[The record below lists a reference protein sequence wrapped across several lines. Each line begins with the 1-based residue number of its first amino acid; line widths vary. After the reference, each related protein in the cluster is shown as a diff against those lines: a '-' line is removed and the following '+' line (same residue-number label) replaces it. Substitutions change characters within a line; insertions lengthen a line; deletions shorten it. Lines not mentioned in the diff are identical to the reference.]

1 MEAGRVKR
9 LKGHL
14 YSTDDERREVSRLLK
29 IDSLQ
34 TYFFSAAGV
43 VKAVDGISFDVN
55 QGETIA
61 IVGESGCGKSVS
73 ALSILRLVADPP
85 GRIIG
90 GSICFRDRDLL
101 TLSDEEIREVRGK
114 DIAMV
119 FQEPM
124 TSLNPVLTIGRQL
137 TETMEQHLDTTRD
150 QAVERAIELLG
161 MVGIS
166 DPERRLRQYPHHF
179 SGGMRQRVMIAMALC
194 CEPKLIIADEPT
206 TALDVTVQAQILELM
221 KDLTQRLG
229 VALIII
235 THNLGIVARYA
246 DRVNVMYAGRII
258 ESGTAHDIY
267 HHPRHPYTLAL
278 LRSVPR
284 LDRPRRA
291 RLDPVQ
297 GQPPDLSRLGAGCSF
312 RPRCSFAVARCA
324 NQSPELEPVDGGDHL
339 AACWEAAN
347 VAGSL
352 TRSS

>member
-1 MEAGRVKR
+1 
-9 LKGHL
+9 
-14 YSTDDERREVSRLLK
+14 VSRLLE
-29 IDSLQ
+29 IADLQ
-34 TYFFSAAGV
+34 THFFTSAGV
-43 VKAVDGISFDVN
+43 VRAVDGISYDVAP
-55 QGETIA
+55 GETVA

-85 GRIIG
+85 GRIVG
-90 GSICFRDRDLL
+90 GSIRFEGRDLL
-101 TLSDEEIREVRGK
+101 GLGDEEIRRVRGK

-137 TETMEQHLDTTRD
+137 TETLEQHLAMTRE
-150 QAVERAIELLG
+150 QARARAVELLA

-166 DPERRLRQYPHHF
+166 DAERRLNQYPHHF
-179 SGGMRQRVMIAMALC
+179 SGGMRQRVMIAMALS

-206 TALDVTVQAQILELM
+206 TALDVTIQAQILELM
-221 KDLTQRLG
+221 KDLTRRLG

-246 DRVNVMYAGRII
+246 DRVNVMYAGKII
-258 ESGTAHDIY
+258 ESGRARDIY

-284 LDRPRRA
+284 MDRPRRA

-297 GQPPDLSRLGAGCSF
+297 GQPPDLSRLDGGCAF
-312 RPRCSFAVARCA
+312 RPRCGFAGPRCAREKPALEPIEGQGHVACFEARAVAA
-324 NQSPELEPVDGGDHL
+324 SFEL
-339 AACWEAAN
+339 A
-347 VAGSL
+347 S
-352 TRSS
+352 